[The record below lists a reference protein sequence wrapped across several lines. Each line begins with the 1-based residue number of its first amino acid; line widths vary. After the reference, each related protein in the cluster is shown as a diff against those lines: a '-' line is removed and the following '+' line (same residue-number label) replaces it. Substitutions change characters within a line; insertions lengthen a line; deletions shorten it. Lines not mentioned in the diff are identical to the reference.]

1 VKPKVEDA
9 VLLTQ
14 QKNTR
19 RSQCYADT
27 AENSCELM
35 CEQEKMIKT
44 KRSSLDTDTIS
55 EERKTD
61 TL

>member
-1 VKPKVEDA
+1 
-9 VLLTQ
+9 
-14 QKNTR
+14 
-19 RSQCYADT
+19 
-27 AENSCELM
+27 M